1 MQQDKVYAFK
11 KVNIPGLVDE
21 VSNKQPNDNENTI
34 LKRKKEPKSFL
45 YTNSEEGDEESV
57 NGMFRKR
64 RSLTG
69 LEKLLYEIFIINEY
83 NRFVRPVDELGITN
97 IQTQLKL
104 LQIDLVKKTM

>member
-11 KVNIPGLVDE
+11 KVTIPGLENE
-21 VSNKQPNDNENTI
+21 VSKKQRKDNGNSI
-34 LKRKKEPKSFL
+34 LKRQKEPKSFS
-45 YTNSEEGDEESV
+45 YTNSEEDDEESV
-57 NGMFRKR
+57 NEMYKKR

-104 LQIDLVKKTM
+104 LQIDLVKKM